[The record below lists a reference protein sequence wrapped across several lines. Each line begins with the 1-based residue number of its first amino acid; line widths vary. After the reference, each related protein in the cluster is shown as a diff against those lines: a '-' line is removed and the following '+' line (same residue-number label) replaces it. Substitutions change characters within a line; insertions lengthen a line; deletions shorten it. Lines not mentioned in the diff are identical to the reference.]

1 MLVSLNALRRTVVL
15 ASVSHKSTIKGDL
28 WGKSMSLIFQ
38 QLRFTTLEDM
48 LNIKLFFFNRSC
60 LFSPASSLFT
70 SVFLRVSG
78 YGTRGAAHLHLQV
91 PFGHLLRVER
101 PYSSSSAQSCGTICR
116 VISGPSPA
124 TFSSVPYQK
133 RIMAPFTI
141 FKCFL
146 TSAFL

>member
-48 LNIKLFFFNRSC
+48 LNIKLFFFDRSC

-91 PFGHLLRVER
+91 PF
-101 PYSSSSAQSCGTICR
+101 SSAQSCGTICR

-133 RIMAPFTI
+133 RIMAPFKN
-141 FKCFL
+141 FKCFS
-146 TSAFL
+146 TGAFL